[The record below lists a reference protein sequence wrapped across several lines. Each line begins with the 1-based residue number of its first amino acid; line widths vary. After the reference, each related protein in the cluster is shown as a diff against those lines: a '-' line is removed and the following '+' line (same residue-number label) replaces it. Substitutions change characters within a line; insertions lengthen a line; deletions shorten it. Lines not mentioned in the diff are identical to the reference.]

1 MAAMT
6 HLLFP
11 TLLALLCTTGAAAD
25 YRSVIPAGQTG
36 TPGPLHYY
44 ASQPPGSTPGSA
56 LVALHGHPRDANKTF
71 AAALHAVQ
79 QAQAD
84 TLVIAPVFQVAD
96 PAKCHTD
103 GVPTAQPGELLW
115 TCASWIEGAAA
126 QTGVTSFAALDA
138 LLAELPQRWP
148 GLRSITIAGFSAGAQ
163 MVQHYIGFAADAP
176 AGITLRYVVAS
187 PGSWLYF
194 DPQRPVEV
202 ADCPRQNRWKY
213 GTDALPA
220 SLGRSATD
228 ARARYAQADIHYLA
242 GALDSGTG
250 PGTFSKILDQS
261 CAAQAQGPYRLQRA
275 QAYAAY
281 DRRQLAPQ
289 QQRSV
294 TAVPGCAHDVACVWG
309 APEAQPALLGQHAP

>member
-1 MAAMT
+1 MVAMAR
-6 HLLFP
+6 LLF
-11 TLLALLCTTGAAAD
+11 LALLLTTGAAAAAD
-25 YRSVIPAGQTG
+25 YRSLTPTGQTG

-44 ASQPPGSTPGSA
+44 ASQPPGSAPTSA
-56 LVALHGHPRDANKTF
+56 LVALHGHPRDANQTF

-84 TLVIAPVFQVAD
+84 TLVIAPVFQVTD

-103 GVPTAQPGELLW
+103 GVPAAQPGDLLW
-115 TCASWIEGAAA
+115 TCASWIEGGTS

-138 LLAELPQRWP
+138 LVAELPLRWP

-176 AGITLRYVVAS
+176 AGIALRYVVAS

-194 DPQRPVEV
+194 DPQRPVEM
-202 ADCPRQNRWKY
+202 ADCPGQNRWKY

-220 SLGRSATD
+220 ALGRNATD

-242 GALDSGTG
+242 GALDSSPG

-281 DRRQLAPQ
+281 DRSQLAPLR
-289 QQRSV
+289 QRSV
-294 TAVPGCAHDVACVWG
+294 TVVPGCAHAVACVWG
-309 APEAQPALLGQHAP
+309 APEARAGLLGR